1 MMEFELILNHSI
13 AIDVLYNF
21 GFVSVDVGGNAWPQ
35 IPENE
40 RWRWRTFWNIGR
52 SAWFYDTR
60 LTPNDLHSKYFS

>member
-1 MMEFELILNHSI
+1 MIEFKLILYHSI

-40 RWRWRTFWNIGR
+40 R
-52 SAWFYDTR
+52 
-60 LTPNDLHSKYFS
+60 